1 MKKTPRLLVT
11 AFICFLST
19 LTFAQVSLSNYS
31 TYTLEVIPF
40 KSQFDN
46 ILTEKD
52 IDLTF
57 DNLTRVDENGD
68 LFIRVNFIEGLKSN
82 FLLQT
87 AIPGTGF
94 AYRIAYLMP
103 RYRVSI
109 IDKNGI
115 LIMQKNYGGEK
126 RAALYGEAERIGSV
140 EDLKFEWE
148 TNRDEF
154 YSLLESQPE
163 ELPQQEMYEEI
174 RIAVLKKA
182 QELATENNETLAEV
196 PQQPTPETPIAV
208 AEPATKDSELENP
221 IEQPQET
228 RKRPPS
234 KPNKAN
240 VNIYRRPEPVRTKKE
255 DPSEPKLST
264 TAEQIFDLNGFLTVD
279 ACSKYSYQVTN
290 NHPFATLTMVMQD
303 KPENESD
310 EYILGPGETK
320 FFRGLPDR
328 NAWIKAL
335 YEKGDFQED
344 QITVKEELNLIA
356 SDENKP
362 RVVTTLLDQFF
373 QQVKP
378 NIVFAPKFDSDTDE
392 VTDYVPENNF
402 WQEQLRAFLAQQ
414 TYTKLTKGEQNKIAR
429 ETVKLLKVRA
439 LRTISESIEK
449 DLNDESQQKLIYPII
464 KASKNFRNITPF
476 LAFEYSQ
483 SAFLNEG
490 ISEYWNQQTANRA
503 SISFRLPFE
512 WQLSKRKTGSYS
524 TLNIKASFESLT
536 LDFNQDAFQAYAIDP
551 LGTFLEPEQI
561 LPEDQFSI
569 QATQLSAGL
578 AWKFY
583 FPLPIVEIEGGA
595 FYSHKTRLL
604 WGQDQGQF
612 PRKLFS
618 PENEIISDVVDL
630 SSFRPYF
637 GAKIGIPF
645 YLSGYKFDCD
655 SNLRN
660 IHVFAG
666 FRMYPVNFSKND
678 NYDVFIRDAADID
691 FIPIPLEDGKS
702 KFLMHLMI
710 GGAIEF

>member
-1 MKKTPRLLVT
+1 MKKTPHLLITVI
-11 AFICFLST
+11 ICFLST
-19 LTFAQVSLSNYS
+19 FLFAQVSLSNYS
-31 TYTLEVIPF
+31 TYTLEVVPF
-40 KSQFDN
+40 KSQYDN

-52 IDLTF
+52 IELTF
-57 DNLTRVDENGD
+57 NNLTRVSENGD
-68 LFIRVNFIEGLKSN
+68 LFIRVNFITGLKSN
-82 FLLQT
+82 YLLQT

-94 AYRIAYLMP
+94 AYRIDYGMP
-103 RYRVSI
+103 KYRVSI
-109 IDKNGI
+109 VDQNGA
-115 LIMQKNYGGEK
+115 LLLQKMYGGEK
-126 RAALYGEAERIGSV
+126 RTALYGEEESIGSV

-148 TNRDEF
+148 TNREAF
-154 YSLLESQPE
+154 YARLESQPD
-163 ELPQQEMYEEI
+163 ELPTQEMYEDIKVAIFE
-174 RIAVLKKA
+174 KA
-182 QELATENNETLAEV
+182 QELATENNDPVAV
-196 PQQPTPETPIAV
+196 VQAPTPQTPIVV
-208 AEPATKDSELENP
+208 ATTE
-221 IEQPQET
+221 EQPQAT
-228 RKRPPS
+228 KKRPNSRPS
-234 KPNKAN
+234 KAN
-240 VNIYRRPEPVRTKKE
+240 VNIYRRPDRKQTKIE

-264 TAEQIFDLNGFLTVD
+264 TSPQLFDLNGFLTVD

-290 NHPFATLTMVMQD
+290 SHPFATLTMVMQD
-303 KPENESD
+303 KPENETD
-310 EYILGPGETK
+310 EHILGPGETK

-335 YEKGDFQED
+335 YDKGDFQED
-344 QITVKEELNLIA
+344 QINIKEALNLIA
-356 SDENKP
+356 TDVNKP

-373 QQVKP
+373 TQVKP

-392 VTDYVPENNF
+392 VTNFEPENNI
-402 WQEQLRAFLAQQ
+402 WQEQLRTFLAQQ
-414 TYTKLTKGEQNKIAR
+414 TYTKLTKGQQNKIAR
-429 ETVKLLKVRA
+429 ETVQLLKVKA
-439 LRTISESIEK
+439 LRTISEKLEK
-449 DLNDESQQKLIYPII
+449 DLDDESQQKLIYPII
-464 KASKNFRNITPF
+464 KTSPNFKNITPF

-490 ISEYWNQQTANRA
+490 INEYWNQQKAHRA

-512 WQLSKRKTGSYS
+512 WQLNKRNTGAYA

-536 LDFNQDAFQAYAIDP
+536 LDFNQDAFQPYAIDP
-551 LGTFLEPEQI
+551 LGTFLEPEQV
-561 LPEDQFSI
+561 LPEDQFAI
-569 QATQLSAGL
+569 QTTQLSAGL

-618 PENEIISDVVDL
+618 PENEIISDVTEL

-678 NYDVFIRDAADID
+678 NYDLFIRDAADID
-691 FIPIPLEDGKS
+691 FIPIPLEDGQS
-702 KFLMHLMI
+702 KFLMHLML
-710 GGAIEF
+710 GGAVEF

>member
-1 MKKTPRLLVT
+1 MNKTPRLLVT
-11 AFICFLST
+11 AFICFLSYFS
-19 LTFAQVSLSNYS
+19 FAQVSLSNYS
-31 TYTLEVIPF
+31 TYTLEVVPF
-40 KSQFDN
+40 KSQYDN

-52 IDLTF
+52 IELTF
-57 DNLTRVDENGD
+57 SELTRVPENGD
-68 LFIRVNFIEGLKSN
+68 LFIRVNFITGLKSN
-82 FLLQT
+82 YLLQT

-94 AYRIAYLMP
+94 AYRIDYRMP

-109 IDKNGI
+109 IDQNGI
-115 LIMQKNYGGEK
+115 LLLQKMYGGEK
-126 RAALYGEAERIGSV
+126 RSTVYGEAERIGSV

-148 TNRDEF
+148 INRDVF
-154 YSLLESQPE
+154 YAALESQPE
-163 ELPQQEMYEEI
+163 ELPQQEMYEDI
-174 RIAVLKKA
+174 KVAVLEKA
-182 QELATENNETLAEV
+182 QELALENGESIAVVQESA
-196 PQQPTPETPIAV
+196 PETPAIAENT
-208 AEPATKDSELENP
+208 ASEPTEVESP
-221 IEQPQET
+221 TEQPQET
-228 RKRPPS
+228 RKRPASRPS
-234 KPNKAN
+234 KAN
-240 VNIYRRPEPVRTKKE
+240 VNIYRRPDPKRTKTE
-255 DPSEPKLST
+255 DPGEPKLST
-264 TAEQIFDLNGFLTVD
+264 TSEQIFDLNGFLTVD
-279 ACSKYSYQVTN
+279 ACSKYSYQVSN
-290 NHPFATLTMVMQD
+290 SHPFATLTMVMQD

-320 FFRGLPDR
+320 FFRGLPDK

-344 QITVKEELNLIA
+344 QINVKEELNLIA
-356 SDENKP
+356 SDVDKP

-373 QQVKP
+373 TQVKP
-378 NIVFAPKFDSDTDE
+378 NIIFAPKFDSDTDE
-392 VTDYVPENNF
+392 VTDFEPENNF

-414 TYTKLTKGEQNKIAR
+414 TYTKLTKGQQNKIAR
-429 ETVKLLKVRA
+429 ETVRLLKVRA
-439 LRTISESIEK
+439 LRTISERIEK
-449 DLNDESQQKLIYPII
+449 DLDDESQQKLIYPII

-483 SAFLNEG
+483 SAFLNKG
-490 ISEYWNQQTANRA
+490 INEFWHQQKANRA

-512 WQLSKRKTGSYS
+512 WQLNKRNTGAYS

-536 LDFNQDAFQAYAIDP
+536 LDFNQDAYQAYAIDP
-551 LGTFLEPEQI
+551 LGTFLEPEQV

-569 QATQLSAGL
+569 QTTQLSAGL

-583 FPLPIVEIEGGA
+583 LPIPIVEIEGGA

-637 GAKIGIPF
+637 GAKIGIPL

-660 IHVFAG
+660 LHVFAG
-666 FRMYPVNFSKND
+666 FRMYPVDFSKNN
-678 NYDVFIRDAADID
+678 NYDVLIRDAADID

-702 KFLMHLMI
+702 NFLMHLMI

>member
-1 MKKTPRLLVT
+1 MKKAPHLLII
-11 AFICFLST
+11 AFFCFLGSFS
-19 LTFAQVSLSNYS
+19 FAQVSLSNYS
-31 TYTLEVIPF
+31 TYTLEVVPF
-40 KSQFDN
+40 KSQYDN

-52 IDLTF
+52 IELTF
-57 DNLTRVDENGD
+57 SNLTRVTENGD
-68 LFIRVNFIEGLKSN
+68 LFIRVNFIQGLKSN
-82 FLLQT
+82 YLLQT

-94 AYRIAYLMP
+94 AYRIDYRMP

-109 IDKNGI
+109 IDQNGI
-115 LIMQKNYGGEK
+115 LLLQKMYGGEK
-126 RAALYGEAERIGSV
+126 RNTLYGESERIGSV

-148 TNRDEF
+148 TNREEF
-154 YSLLESQPE
+154 YARLESQPE
-163 ELPQQEMYEEI
+163 ELPEQEMYEDI
-174 RIAVLKKA
+174 KIAVLEKA
-182 QELATENNETLAEV
+182 QELATENSQAVAVAQE
-196 PQQPTPETPIAV
+196 PTPETPMV
-208 AEPATKDSELENP
+208 AENTETEVETPQ
-221 IEQPQET
+221 EQPQEI
-228 RKRPPS
+228 RKRPESRPS
-234 KPNKAN
+234 KAN
-240 VNIYRRPEPVRTKKE
+240 VNIYRRPDRKKTKTE

-264 TAEQIFDLNGFLTVD
+264 TSEQIFDLNGFLTVD
-279 ACSKYSYQVTN
+279 ACSKYSYQITN

-303 KPENESD
+303 KPEDESD

-320 FFRGLPDR
+320 FFRGLPDK

-335 YEKGDFQED
+335 YERGDFQED
-344 QITVKEELNLIA
+344 QINVKEELNLIA
-356 SDENKP
+356 TDVNEP

-373 QQVKP
+373 TQVKP

-392 VTDYVPENNF
+392 VTSYEPENNI

-429 ETVKLLKVRA
+429 ETVRLLKVRA
-439 LRTISESIEK
+439 LRTISEKIEQ
-449 DLNDESQQKLIYPII
+449 DLDDESQQKLIYPII
-464 KASKNFRNITPF
+464 KASSNFRNITPF

-490 ISEYWNQQTANRA
+490 INEYWHQQKANRA

-512 WQLSKRKTGSYS
+512 WQLNKRNTGSYS

-551 LGTFLEPEQI
+551 LGTFLEPEQV

-618 PENEIISDVVDL
+618 PENEIISDVANL

-660 IHVFAG
+660 IHLFAG
-666 FRMYPVNFSKND
+666 FRMYPVDFSTND
-678 NYDVFIRDAADID
+678 NYDLFIRDAADID

-702 KFLMHLMI
+702 KFLMHLML